1 MGQGP
6 VWGLQALRGL
16 EGGRCVGPSQAQQ
29 PVLSPGSYRATHYEE
44 TACEHLWEPDELSG
58 LGVHGNSISLAS
70 LVPSSSGC
78 SETGAG
84 VGAVGKAL
92 QGSPELADTP
102 PPSIPQ
108 PQASGASSKVLQNI
122 QGSGSSSGVRETRG
136 SHGGGWGF
144 VSNGDWGAVSS
155 PHPAGFRVKAS
166 RTPQCSR
173 DRGCQNLPGPR
184 REEGGSDRTRKSKGS
199 HVTAPSTGL
208 RIA

>member
-16 EGGRCVGPSQAQQ
+16 EGGRRVGPSQAQQ

-84 VGAVGKAL
+84 VGAVGEAL

-122 QGSGSSSGVRETRG
+122 QGSVLPPGSGRPVG
-136 SHGGGWGF
+136 PMAGGGGSF
-144 VSNGDWGAVSS
+144 PMGIGEQSAHPTLQGSESKPPEPLSAAGTGGARTCPDPEGKKGAVTEPGS
-155 PHPAGFRVKAS
+155 P
-166 RTPQCSR
+166 
-173 DRGCQNLPGPR
+173 RG
-184 REEGGSDRTRKSKGS
+184 
-199 HVTAPSTGL
+199 AM
-208 RIA
+208 